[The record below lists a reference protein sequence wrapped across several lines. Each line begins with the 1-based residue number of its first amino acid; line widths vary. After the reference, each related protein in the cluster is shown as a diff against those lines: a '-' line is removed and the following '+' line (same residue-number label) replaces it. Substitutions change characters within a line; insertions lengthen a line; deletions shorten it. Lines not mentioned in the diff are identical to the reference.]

1 MIEVN
6 ERTNYQ
12 KAKEEA
18 DKIDAQ
24 IISVL
29 QQGKNFRVEAGAGS
43 GKTYS
48 LNKVIEWIQDNKW
61 NEYRRKNQNVV
72 CITYTNAAVDVIA
85 ERLSSD
91 SFILPSTIHS
101 FAWNAIKQYQSFLLK
116 IISENEN
123 LQPREGDFSKIEQV
137 QYTLGHRYQ
146 ENGVLYLFHE
156 DVITLFSA
164 LLDND
169 KFRRMFT
176 DRFPLILIDEYQ
188 DSFKPIMD
196 KFIEYFVAE
205 EAGPQFGFFGDAW
218 QTIYQ
223 SNKACGLIEHENIV
237 EIKKVSNFRS
247 AKRIVDLLND
257 IRPELPQVSAI
268 DDFAGEVV
276 VVTCDDY
283 VGERR
288 TDRNFKGDLPAEELK
303 ERLANLKEHIKK
315 KHIPDNES
323 LKVLMITHK
332 VLASQQGYE
341 KLLNI
346 IDNGLRD
353 KEDIFLMFFMEMVE
367 PIYRA
372 LEETDMQLLFDTL
385 KLKRYPIQTKYD
397 KEKWKV
403 FYEQLTQVRKQKT
416 VDVLKVVI
424 ESEFIPVPPNIS
436 AYYGMYFSAPDVCY
450 CNTTIKEFLDLEY
463 EQFLAAINFLYPE
476 AEFST
481 EHGVK
486 GEEYD
491 NVIFVISKGWNQYQF
506 ETYAPMIKNGYPQD
520 KEASYIRNRNLFYVC
535 CSRPQKRLFFF
546 ISVKLD
552 DVFRDFLR
560 GLVGDENIMTY
571 EQYLNG
577 NWKNKI

>member
-61 NEYRRKNQNVV
+61 NEYWRKNQNVV

-123 LQPREGDFSKIEQV
+123 LQPREGDFSKLEQV

-156 DVITLFSA
+156 DVIALFSA
-164 LLDND
+164 LLDNA

-196 KFIEYFVAE
+196 KFIEYFIAKE
-205 EAGPQFGFFGDAW
+205 TGPQFGFFGDAW

-223 SNKACGLIEHENIV
+223 SNKACGLIEHDNIV

-268 DDFAGEVV
+268 DDFAGEVI

-288 TDRNFKGDLPAEELK
+288 TDKNFKGDLPAEELK
-303 ERLANLKEHIKK
+303 ERLTNLKDYIKK

-323 LKVLMITHK
+323 LKILMITHK

-341 KLLNI
+341 KLLGI
-346 IDNGLRD
+346 IDNALRD
-353 KEDIFLMFFMEMVE
+353 KEDIFLMFFMEMIE

-385 KLKRYPIQTKYD
+385 KLKRYPIQTKSD

-403 FYEQLTQVRKQKT
+403 FYEQLSQVRMQKT

-424 ESEFIPVPPNIS
+424 ESGLISVPPNIS
-436 AYYGMYFSAPDVCY
+436 AYYDMYFTVPDLCY

-463 EQFLAAINFLYPE
+463 GQFLAAINFLYPE
-476 AEFST
+476 ADFST

-506 ETYAPMIKNGYPQD
+506 ETYAPMIKNGYPQV

-535 CSRPQKRLFFF
+535 CSRPKKRLFFF

-552 DVFRDFLR
+552 DTFRDFLS

-571 EQYLNG
+571 EQYLNSS
-577 NWKNKI
+577 WKNKI

>member
-1 MIEVN
+1 MIGVN

-18 DKIDAQ
+18 DRIDAQ
-24 IISVL
+24 IIRVL

-123 LQPREGDFSKIEQV
+123 LQPREGDFSKLEQV

-156 DVITLFSA
+156 DVITLFSV
-164 LLDND
+164 LLDNA

-196 KFIEYFVAE
+196 KLIEYFIAKE
-205 EAGPQFGFFGDAW
+205 TGPQFGFFGDAW

-223 SNKACGLIEHENIV
+223 SNKACGLIEHDNIV

-268 DDFAGEVV
+268 DDFEGEVI

-288 TDRNFKGDLPAEELK
+288 TDKNFKGDLPAEELK
-303 ERLANLKEHIKK
+303 ERLTNLKDHIKK

-323 LKVLMITHK
+323 LKILMITHK

-341 KLLNI
+341 KLLGI

-353 KEDIFLMFFMEMVE
+353 KEDIFLMFFMEMIE

-385 KLKRYPIQTKYD
+385 KLKRYPIQTKSD

-403 FYEQLTQVRKQKT
+403 FYEQLSQVRMQKT

-424 ESEFIPVPPNIS
+424 ESGLISVPPNIS
-436 AYYGMYFSAPDVCY
+436 AYYDMYFTVPDLCY

-463 EQFLAAINFLYPE
+463 GQFLAAINFLYPE
-476 AEFST
+476 ADFST

-506 ETYAPMIKNGYPQD
+506 ETYAPMIKNGYPQV

-535 CSRPQKRLFFF
+535 CSRPKKRLFFF

-552 DVFRDFLR
+552 DTFRDFLS

-571 EQYLNG
+571 EKYISHDWRNS
-577 NWKNKI
+577 

>member
-61 NEYRRKNQNVV
+61 NDYRRKNQNVV

-123 LQPREGDFSKIEQV
+123 LQPKEGDFSRIEQV

-164 LLDND
+164 LLDNA
-169 KFRRMFT
+169 KFRRMFS

-196 KFIEYFVAE
+196 KFIEYFIAKKT
-205 EAGPQFGFFGDAW
+205 GPQFGFFGDAW

-223 SNKACGLIEHENIV
+223 SNRACGLIEHKNIE

-247 AKRIVDLLND
+247 AKRIVGLLNN

-276 VVTCDDY
+276 VITCDDY

-288 TDRNFKGDLPAEELK
+288 TDKNFKGDLPVEELK
-303 ERLANLKEHIKK
+303 ERLTNLKECIKN
-315 KHIPDNES
+315 KHISDNES
-323 LKVLMITHK
+323 LKILMITHK

-341 KLLNI
+341 KLLDI

-353 KEDIFLMFFMEMVE
+353 KEDIFLMFFMEMIE
-367 PIYRA
+367 PVYRA
-372 LEETDMQLLFDTL
+372 LKETDMQLLFDTL
-385 KLKRYPIQTKYD
+385 KIRRYPIQTKAD
-397 KEKWKV
+397 KGKWKE
-403 FYEQLTQVRKQKT
+403 FYKQLVQVRKQKT

-424 ESEFIPVPPNIS
+424 ESGLISVPPNIS
-436 AYYGMYFSAPDVCY
+436 AYYDMYFKTPDLCY

-463 EQFLAAINFLYPE
+463 EQFLSAISFLYPE
-476 AEFST
+476 ADFST

-520 KEASYIRNRNLFYVC
+520 KEAAYIRNRNLFYVC
-535 CSRPQKRLFFF
+535 CSRPKKRLFFF
-546 ISVKLD
+546 VSVKLD
-552 DVFRDFLR
+552 DTFRDFLR
-560 GLVGDENIMTY
+560 GLVGDENVMTY

>member
-1 MIEVN
+1 MIGVN

-61 NEYRRKNQNVV
+61 NEYQRKNQNVV

-123 LQPREGDFSKIEQV
+123 LQPREEDFSKIEQV

-146 ENGVLYLFHE
+146 KNGVLYLFHE
-156 DVITLFSA
+156 DVIALFSA
-164 LLDND
+164 LLDNV

-196 KFIEYFVAE
+196 KFIEYFIAE

-223 SNKACGLIEHENIV
+223 SNKACGLIEHEKIV

-268 DDFAGEVV
+268 DDFVGEVV

-283 VGERR
+283 EGERR
-288 TDRNFKGDLPAEELK
+288 TDRNFKGDLPVEELK
-303 ERLANLKEHIKK
+303 KRLTNLTEHVKK
-315 KHIPDNES
+315 KHISDKES

-346 IDNGLRD
+346 IENGLRD
-353 KEDIFLMFFMEMVE
+353 KEDIFLLFFMEMIE

-385 KLKRYPIQTKYD
+385 KLKRYPIQTKTD
-397 KEKWKV
+397 KKKWKV
-403 FYEQLTQVRKQKT
+403 LYEQLTQVRNLKT
-416 VDVLKVVI
+416 VDVLKVVT
-424 ESEFIPVPPNIS
+424 ESELIPVPHNIS
-436 AYYGMYFSAPDVCY
+436 AYYGMYFSAPDVRY

-463 EQFLAAINFLYPE
+463 EQFLAAISFLYPE

-520 KEASYIRNRNLFYVC
+520 KKVAYIRNRNLFYVC
-535 CSRPQKRLFFF
+535 CSRSKKRLFFF
-546 ISVKLD
+546 VSVSLD
-552 DVFRDFLR
+552 DTFRDFLSE
-560 GLVGDENIMTY
+560 LVGDDNIYTY
-571 EQYLNG
+571 EEYIG
-577 NWKNKI
+577 RDWRTR

>member
-1 MIEVN
+1 MIGVN

-18 DKIDAQ
+18 DRIDAQ
-24 IISVL
+24 IIRVL

-48 LNKVIEWIQDNKW
+48 LNRVIEWIQDNKW

-123 LQPREGDFSKIEQV
+123 LQPREGDFSKLEQV

-156 DVITLFSA
+156 DVITLFSV
-164 LLDND
+164 LLDNA

-196 KFIEYFVAE
+196 KLIEYFIAKE
-205 EAGPQFGFFGDAW
+205 TGPQFGFFGDAW

-223 SNKACGLIEHENIV
+223 SNKACGLIEHDNIV

-268 DDFAGEVV
+268 DDFEGEVI

-288 TDRNFKGDLPAEELK
+288 TDKNFKGDLPAEELK
-303 ERLANLKEHIKK
+303 ERLTNLKEHIKK

-323 LKVLMITHK
+323 LKILMITHK

-341 KLLNI
+341 KLLGI

-353 KEDIFLMFFMEMVE
+353 KEDIFLMFFMEMIE

-385 KLKRYPIQTKYD
+385 KLKRYPIQTKSD

-403 FYEQLTQVRKQKT
+403 FYEQLSQVRMQKT

-424 ESEFIPVPPNIS
+424 ESGLISVPPNIS
-436 AYYGMYFSAPDVCY
+436 AYYDMYFTVPDLCY

-463 EQFLAAINFLYPE
+463 GQFLAAINFLYPE
-476 AEFST
+476 ADFST

-506 ETYAPMIKNGYPQD
+506 ETYAPMIKNGYPQV

-535 CSRPQKRLFFF
+535 CSRSKKRLFFF

-552 DVFRDFLR
+552 DTFRDFLSE
-560 GLVGDENIMTY
+560 LVGDENIMTY
-571 EQYLNG
+571 EKYISHDWRNS
-577 NWKNKI
+577 